1 MLSVLPSLH
10 SLYTKACNRVSFDSW
25 KISMPTMNMDWSC
38 TSSSGSLHSMGSKSY
53 KISLT
58 SVELIFLPDY
68 ALVEARLPPHLHM
81 VFAFTFKYLLLWCV
95 IFFCNRARLHFYFWF
110 SILVL
115 LQNCKLSTFLFCQ
128 SNKSDNLQPILA
140 FFSPMAWWTSS
151 TDDLPQ

>member
-1 MLSVLPSLH
+1 MLNVLPSWH
-10 SLYTKACNRVSFDSW
+10 SQYTRACNRLSFASW
-25 KISMPTMNMDWSC
+25 KNLMPTMNMDRSC
-38 TSSSGSLHSMGSKSY
+38 ASSSRNLPSVGSKSY

-115 LQNCKLSTFLFCQ
+115 LQNRKLSTFLFHQ
-128 SNKSDNLQPILA
+128 SNKSNNLQPILA
-140 FFSPMAWWTSS
+140 FSSPIAWWTSS
-151 TDDLPQ
+151 TDDLPR